1 MESARL
7 QIARV
12 FGIPVYIHASWLII
26 FGLITWTL
34 ATGYFPARYP
44 DLPAASYWARGL
56 ITSLLFFVSIFVHE
70 MGHALVARRHG
81 VRIRSITLFI
91 FGGVAHME
99 GEPPD
104 GRTELRIAA
113 VGPVV
118 SLALAGLFYLLSIA
132 PLLGP
137 AMRSVAGYLS
147 LINLVLALFNLVP
160 AFPLDGGRVLRGLL
174 WARAGRLRA
183 TSVAAGAGRLFA
195 LFLIGLGVYGFL
207 TENPLAGIWY
217 VLIGWF
223 LREAAAGAYQQARL
237 DETLA
242 GMTAADMM
250 LTDVATLPAHISV
263 AEAAQ
268 QHFLR
273 TGHGGYPVVR
283 GEEVVGLLSLRDV
296 LRLGAEEREATS
308 VQAAMMPISEAVVV
322 RPQTPLRAALA
333 RMAAGPGRA
342 LVLENGRLVG
352 FLTMSTVLRHL
363 RVREAL
369 GE

>member
-1 MESARL
+1 
-7 QIARV
+7 
-12 FGIPVYIHASWLII
+12 
-26 FGLITWTL
+26 
-34 ATGYFPARYP
+34 
-44 DLPAASYWARGL
+44 
-56 ITSLLFFVSIFVHE
+56 
-70 MGHALVARRHG
+70 
-81 VRIRSITLFI
+81 
-91 FGGVAHME
+91 
-99 GEPPD
+99 
-104 GRTELRIAA
+104 
-113 VGPVV
+113 VV

-137 AMRSVAGYLS
+137 ALRSVAGYLS

-308 VQAAMMPISEAVVV
+308 VQAAMKPISEAVVV
-322 RPQTPLRAALA
+322 RPQTPLREALA

>member
-12 FGIPVYIHASWLII
+12 FGIPVYVHVSWLII

-34 ATGYFPARYP
+34 ATGYFPAQQP

-56 ITSLLFFVSIFVHE
+56 IASLLFFVSIFVHE
-70 MGHALVARRHG
+70 MGHALVARRYG

-99 GEPPD
+99 NEPPD
-104 GRTELRIAA
+104 GATELRIAA
-113 VGPVV
+113 VGPLV
-118 SLALAGLFYLLSIA
+118 SLALAGVFYALYTASV
-132 PLLGP
+132 LGP
-137 AMRSVAGYLS
+137 AARSVSRYLA

-174 WARAGRLRA
+174 WARAGRLGA
-183 TSVAAGAGRLFA
+183 TRIAAGAGRTFA
-195 LFLIGLGVYGFL
+195 LLLIGLGVFAFL
-207 TENPLAGIWY
+207 TDDGPAGIWY

-223 LREAAAGAYQQARL
+223 LREAASGAYQQARL

-263 AEAAQ
+263 AEAARE
-268 QHFLR
+268 HFLH

-296 LRLGAEEREATS
+296 LRLDPEEREATA
-308 VQAAMMPISEAVVV
+308 VQGAMTPLSEAVVV
-322 RPQTPLRAALA
+322 GPRTPLREALA

-342 LVLENGRLVG
+342 LVVEDGRLVG
-352 FLTMSTVLRHL
+352 FLTLSTVLRHL

>member
-1 MESARL
+1 MDSARL

-12 FGIPVYIHASWLII
+12 FGIPVYLHASWLII

-56 ITSLLFFVSIFVHE
+56 IASLLFFVSIFLHE

-81 VRIRSITLFI
+81 VRIRSITLFV
-91 FGGVAHME
+91 FGGVAQME

-104 GRTELRIAA
+104 GGTEVRIAA
-113 VGPVV
+113 VGPLV
-118 SLALAGLFYLLSIA
+118 SLALAGLFHLLSTSA
-132 PLLGP
+132 LLGP
-137 AMRSVAGYLS
+137 AARGVSGYLA
-147 LINLVLALFNLVP
+147 LINLALALFNLVP

-174 WARAGRLRA
+174 WRHSGRLGA
-183 TSVAAGAGRLFA
+183 TRIAAGAGGAFA
-195 LFLIGLGVYGFL
+195 LFLIGLGVFAFL
-207 TENPLAGIWY
+207 TGDGAAGIWY

-268 QHFLR
+268 EHFLR
-273 TGHGGYPVVR
+273 TGHGCYPVVR
-283 GEEVVGLLSLRDV
+283 NDEVVGLLSLRDV
-296 LRLGAEEREATS
+296 LRLGPEEREATS
-308 VQAAMMPISEAVVV
+308 VQGAMKPLAEAVVV
-322 RPQTPLRAALA
+322 RPQTPLREALA

-342 LVLENGRLVG
+342 LVLDDGRLVG
-352 FLTMSTVLRHL
+352 FLTLSTVLRHL

-369 GE
+369 GA